1 MAAKE
6 CLKDYTA
13 QKREAEDL
21 ELRVEE
27 LRQKRLRVKSY
38 DTSGISR
45 RTRRDIADTVAT
57 IDELISR
64 YLSKIAEQADRE
76 KEIDETIEKIDDP
89 IEREILILRY
99 IRDKNQKTGKPYTWR
114 EIGDRVGYS
123 ERNAQYKHGDA
134 LISFE
139 AAAEKKS
146 LRSVADTI
154 VL

>member
-57 IDELISR
+57 IDELISW

-76 KEIDETIEKIDDP
+76 KE
-89 IEREILILRY
+89 
-99 IRDKNQKTGKPYTWR
+99 
-114 EIGDRVGYS
+114 
-123 ERNAQYKHGDA
+123 
-134 LISFE
+134 
-139 AAAEKKS
+139 
-146 LRSVADTI
+146 
-154 VL
+154 